1 MKKLICLIL
10 TLCLATGCTILP
22 AMAEDYADYICN
34 EENFKTRIPLAGS
47 SGYEKNN
54 GLVIYT
60 DMPGYIPYVIV
71 HRRSLDKKFNNPMN
85 YLNNVYREYL
95 EGKHE
100 DTATDPAKKW
110 EIGGK
115 ELIGARYMYKIGK
128 YTVVH
133 VQLIEIREA
142 GDVEYTAKYIQGEDT
157 ATMAALDAAVKY
169 YQETDTDAVDQP
181 GTLTGEKLPKAAAPV
196 LEPISFAGTEV
207 NLDNGIYWA
216 KITDTKHIMDGGYFT
231 VELYE
236 SDQYA
241 AAGVEALKPGD
252 KVKLGE
258 NVYTVQNIQKW
269 LDNDD
274 VLWMQPEEKF
284 NGWLGFEKG
293 GDDFYYGTIGSWHV
307 SSYVSDIQIRMP
319 LANAFVFAYVVGDD
333 DITLFNADK
342 FVSLLFDDDPWL
354 KEEELTEDCTAVQ
367 FTDGLLTAIVH
378 EEK

>member
-22 AMAEDYADYICN
+22 AMAEDYTDYTCN

-71 HRRSLDKKFNNPMN
+71 HRQKK
-85 YLNNVYREYL
+85 
-95 EGKHE
+95 K
-100 DTATDPAKKW
+100 KKW

-252 KVKLGE
+252 KVKLGK

-354 KEEELTEDCTAVQ
+354 KEEELTEECTAVQ